1 MIRLMREAAA
11 RGADL
16 VVYPEL
22 ALTTFFPRWLLD
34 DAEVDAFFEAEMP
47 GPETRPLFEEAASL
61 GIAFHLGYA
70 ELAREGGKP
79 RRFNTA
85 ILVDNAGAIVGKYR
99 KVHLPGHAEH
109 EA

>member
-61 GIAFHLGYA
+61 GIAFTSA
-70 ELAREGGKP
+70 TRS
-79 RRFNTA
+79 
-85 ILVDNAGAIVGKYR
+85 
-99 KVHLPGHAEH
+99 
-109 EA
+109 